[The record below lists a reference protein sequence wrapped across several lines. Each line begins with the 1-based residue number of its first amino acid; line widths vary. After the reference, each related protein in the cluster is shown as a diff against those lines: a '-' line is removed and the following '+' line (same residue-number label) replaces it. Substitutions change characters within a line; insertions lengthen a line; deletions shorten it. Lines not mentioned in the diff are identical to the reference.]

1 MVWTVGA
8 VFMIILGVAS
18 VAVGLSLPMYEYAV
32 LGVILVVAGIILL
45 RSFRQ
50 ALANRLQDR

>member
-8 VFMIILGVAS
+8 VFMITLGVAS
-18 VAVGLSLPMYEYAV
+18 AAVGLSLPMYEYAV